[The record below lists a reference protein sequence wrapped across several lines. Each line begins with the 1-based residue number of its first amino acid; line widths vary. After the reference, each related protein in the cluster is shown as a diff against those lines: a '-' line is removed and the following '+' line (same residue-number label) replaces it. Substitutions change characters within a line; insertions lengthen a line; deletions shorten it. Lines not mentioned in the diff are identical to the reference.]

1 MKKSEMSA
9 ELASVLEQDAGVAS
23 KSESVLVTLRRKIAE
38 VRELDARIKDAEEAL
53 ADLKRKRW
61 GIVGHFNVSGELV
74 AMLQSAG
81 VPSLS
86 IQAEGNYP
94 AYEAELKTLFTAK
107 LPEDERRDKALK
119 RFKWL
124 EGLTK
129 TQYKVDFSKGQGKQA
144 KKFQS
149 LLKKQK
155 IVDYE
160 VKVGV
165 HSSTLTAE
173 IRRRFSD
180 GKPLSPSDMELL
192 GAATYP
198 VVELTEVKG
207 LGTNGKGQRER
218 KTKD

>member
-1 MKKSEMSA
+1 VKKSAMSA

-23 KSESVLVTLRRKIAE
+23 RSENVLVTLRNKIAE
-38 VRELDARIKDAEEAL
+38 VRELDARIKDAEEAV
-53 ADLKRKRW
+53 AELKRKRW
-61 GIVGHFNVSGELV
+61 SIVGHFNVSGELV

-86 IQAEGNYP
+86 IEAAGNYP
-94 AYEAELKTLFTAK
+94 AYEANLKTLFTAK
-107 LPEDERRDKALK
+107 LPEDDRRDKALRK
-119 RFKWL
+119 FRWL

-129 TQYKVDFSKGQGKQA
+129 TQYKVDFSKGQGKLA

-180 GKPLSPSDMELL
+180 GEPLSPADMELL

-207 LGTNGKGQRER
+207 LKTNGKGQRQ
-218 KTKD
+218 TKD